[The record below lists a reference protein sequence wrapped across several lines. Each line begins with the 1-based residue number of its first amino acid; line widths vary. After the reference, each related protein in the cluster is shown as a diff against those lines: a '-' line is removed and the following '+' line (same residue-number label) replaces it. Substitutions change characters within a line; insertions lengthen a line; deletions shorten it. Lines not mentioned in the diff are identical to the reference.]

1 MNHSGKWTATEF
13 DYNNSNFDR
22 IYIYLHRECH
32 FLLTFRCAVFCVGLL
47 VCVFTLLVLMWF
59 YLFDWL
65 LNMSSSPSVD
75 TTHADS
81 VCDHNTE
88 TWKHR
93 GEAPKPPIL
102 VSLCSHCVFRLFLAS
117 PSISLFW
124 HTPKHGYETQEV
136 RVTVVCSL
144 LTRCLEVK
152 FLLILTLVLLLREM
166 SKTTRCKFGNKQ
178 TTEKREHKNTPKKIF
193 LFC

>member
-1 MNHSGKWTATEF
+1 MDSHRIWLQQQATLTGFTYICIENVTF
-13 DYNNSNFDR
+13 CWLSDVQCSVWVCWFVFSLCLYWCGF
-22 IYIYLHRECH
+22 IYLTGCSTWAPVH
-32 FLLTFRCAVFCVGLL
+32 
-47 VCVFTLLVLMWF
+47 
-59 YLFDWL
+59 
-65 LNMSSSPSVD
+65 PVD

>member
-1 MNHSGKWTATEF
+1 MSLFVDFHICSDLWGF
-13 DYNNSNFDR
+13 
-22 IYIYLHRECH
+22 
-32 FLLTFRCAVFCVGLL
+32 VGLCFHSSCIN
-47 VCVFTLLVLMWF
+47 VVLSI
-59 YLFDWL
+59 WL
-65 LNMSSSPSVD
+65 SSSPSVC
-75 TTHADS
+75 TTHPDSAD
-81 VCDHNTE
+81 VHNTE

-93 GEAPKPPIL
+93 GKTPKPPTL
-102 VSLCSHCVFRLFLAS
+102 VSLCSCCVFRLFLAS
-117 PSISLFW
+117 PLISLFW

-152 FLLILTLVLLLREM
+152 FLLILTLVLLLHEM
-166 SKTTRCKFGNKQ
+166 SKTTRCKSGNKQ